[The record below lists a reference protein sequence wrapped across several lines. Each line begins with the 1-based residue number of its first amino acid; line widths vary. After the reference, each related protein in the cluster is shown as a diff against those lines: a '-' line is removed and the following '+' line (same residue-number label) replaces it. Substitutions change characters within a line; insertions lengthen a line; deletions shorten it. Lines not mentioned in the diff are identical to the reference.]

1 MSKKTTAEVLIELTG
16 DDRTEHEAATHN
28 VWFNEPCD
36 CDAHDD
42 HDYGQEIRP

>member
-28 VWFNEPCD
+28 ALTVEPCACNQD
-36 CDAHDD
+36 TD
-42 HDYGQEIRP
+42 HIKGEQP